1 MNNNKLPSLNFYK
14 NIINNYNKYDNSKK
28 IDKLIDK
35 NNNIENAN
43 NKDTNDINKDKHL
56 DLKTKKN
63 LILYGTHEDN
73 LDINK
78 YNMSFTMRRNY
89 FLNNLLARNMTV
101 FHSSIRNLF
110 LISNVGIV
118 FYGFGHTIKDKQTS
132 ILIKIVSLITLILG
146 LFYIYNIY
154 IEYMIYHDLFY
165 EHKEIIIIG
174 TFQGIKNYSYIVI
187 FYAII
192 LLILIILIIYN
203 LTIQLLK

>member
-14 NIINNYNKYDNSKK
+14 NIINNYNKYENSKNK

-35 NNNIENAN
+35 NNIENTNNAN
-43 NKDTNDINKDKHL
+43 TNNMTENKQL
-56 DLKTKKN
+56 DSRIKQN

-89 FLNNLLARNMTV
+89 FLNNLLARIMAV
-101 FHSSIRNLF
+101 FHSSMRNLF

-132 ILIKIVSLITLILG
+132 ILIKIVSLVTLILG

-154 IEYMIYHDLFY
+154 VEYMLYHDLFY
-165 EHKEIIIIG
+165 EHKDIIIIG

-203 LTIQLLK
+203 LSIQLLK

>member
-1 MNNNKLPSLNFYK
+1 MNDNNLPSLKFYK
-14 NIINNYNKYDNSKK
+14 NIINNNNDNDNVINDNKD
-28 IDKLIDK
+28 I
-35 NNNIENAN
+35 NNNE
-43 NKDTNDINKDKHL
+43 KKEL
-56 DLKTKKN
+56 ELKVKSK
-63 LILYGTHEDN
+63 LILYGSYEDN
-73 LDINK
+73 LYENK

-89 FLNNLLARNMTV
+89 FLNNLLARIMAV
-101 FHSSIRNLF
+101 FHSSMRNLF

-132 ILIKIVSLITLILG
+132 ILIKIISLVTLILG

-154 IEYMIYHDLFY
+154 VEYMLYYDLFY
-165 EHKEIIIIG
+165 EHKDIIIIG